1 MGKIISPVEKFPG
14 FVVLPE
20 FMTLPQVIAF
30 EDAIKQAEELKEG
43 GTVRRS
49 RLDQINLP
57 VIFAIVKEWHV
68 DGVPETPDT
77 ESMPLTP
84 RVASATLIA
93 WIWGE
98 ITRLYIGEIEIP
110 NA

>member
-1 MGKIISPVEKFPG
+1 MGKKVSPVEKFPG
-14 FVVLPE
+14 FVVLPD
-20 FMTLPQVIAF
+20 FLTLPQVIAF
-30 EDAIKQAEELKEG
+30 EDAIGQAEELKKG

-68 DGVPETPDT
+68 DGVPETPDI

-98 ITRLYIGEIEIP
+98 ITRLYIGEKTVP
-110 NA
+110 NE